1 MATANMPK
9 PAHADADT
17 LLSRKFG
24 KETVNYFS
32 SSPLNRVSF
41 LRSDNLLLSSAL
53 KHPSTK
59 FLLFNQLA
67 PLSQTFAQLYYAS
80 YQEIEAFVPLN
91 IFDKPE
97 KEIIQTYDSGKAAPL
112 VVFLGLNESQP
123 ENGFSYKSYKGNPYF
138 AVDITPRG
146 ALEEKAKHI
155 IEAAESKGLIFN
167 KARILTDLPP
177 DDAAIYAQARQIIDW
192 NVRNAFCGACGHP
205 TISVNAGSKRA
216 CPPTDLGLLKNGSS
230 TDNCRPPCH
239 TRNTISNL
247 SFPRTDPTV
256 IVAVVSHDGKKVLLG
271 RQKRYPPCWYSTLAG
286 FIEPG
291 ESVEDAVRRE
301 VWEESGV
308 VVSRVI
314 IHSTQPWPY
323 PASLMIGAIGQT
335 AKPEDEVVN
344 LSHDPELEEAQW
356 FDIAEVEEALR
367 TGVSSFG
374 GPKPAGYK
382 EGTLRL
388 APSTAIAYFLIE
400 AAAKTEL
407 LGNQYLP
414 RI

>member
-1 MATANMPK
+1 MSKDVMPK
-9 PAHADADT
+9 PAHANADT

-41 LRSDNLLLSSAL
+41 LRSDNLLLSSVL
-53 KHPSTK
+53 KHPSAK

-67 PLSQTFAQLYYAS
+67 PLSRDPTQLYYAS
-80 YQEIEAFVPLN
+80 YQEIEALVPLD

-97 KEIIQTYDSGKAAPL
+97 KEIIQAYDSSKAVPL
-112 VVFLGLNESQP
+112 VVFLGLNESQT
-123 ENGFSYKSYKGNPYF
+123 ENGFSYKTYQGHPYF
-138 AVDITPRG
+138 ALDITPSG
-146 ALEEKAKHI
+146 ALEEKSKHI
-155 IEAAESKGLIFN
+155 LEAMESKGLIFN
-167 KARILTDLPP
+167 KARVLTSLSS
-177 DDAAIYAQARQIIDW
+177 DDAAIYAQARHTIDW
-192 NVRNAFCGACGHP
+192 NVRNAFCGTCGHP

-216 CPPTDLGLLKNGSS
+216 CPPTDLKLLQNGSS
-230 TDNCRPPCH
+230 TDSSRPPCH

-271 RQKRYPPCWYSTLAG
+271 RQKRFPPCWYSTLAG

-323 PASLMIGAIGQT
+323 PANLMIGAIGQT
-335 AKPEDEVVN
+335 ANPEDEVVS
-344 LSHDPELEEAQW
+344 LDHDKELDEAKW
-356 FDIAEVEEALR
+356 FDIAEVEEALK
-367 TGVSSFG
+367 TGVSSLG
-374 GPKPAGYK
+374 APPPPGYK
-382 EGTLRL
+382 EGSLRL

>member
-1 MATANMPK
+1 MSKDVMPN
-9 PAHADADT
+9 PAHIDADT

-41 LRSDNLLLSSAL
+41 LRSDNLFLSSAI
-53 KHPSTK
+53 KHPSAK

-67 PLSQTFAQLYYAS
+67 PLSQGPTQLYYAS
-80 YQEIEAFVPLN
+80 YQEIEAIVPLD

-97 KEIIQTYDSGKAAPL
+97 KEIIEAYDSGKTAPL
-112 VVFLGLNESQP
+112 VVFLGLNESQA
-123 ENGFSYKSYKGNPYF
+123 ENGFIYKSYKGVPYF
-138 AVDITPRG
+138 ALDITPRG
-146 ALEEKAKHI
+146 ILEEKAKQI
-155 IEAAESKGLIFN
+155 IGAMESKELTFN
-167 KARILTDLPP
+167 KARAITSLPS
-177 DDAAIYAQARQIIDW
+177 DDAAIYAQARHTIDW
-192 NVRNAFCGACGHP
+192 NVRNAFCGACGQK
-205 TISVNAGSKRA
+205 TISINAGSKRA
-216 CPPTDLGLLKNGSS
+216 CPLTDLGLLQNGELTDSS
-230 TDNCRPPCH
+230 RPPCH
-239 TRNTISNL
+239 TRNAISNL

-256 IVAVVSHDGKKVLLG
+256 IVAVVSHDGEKVLLG
-271 RQKRYPPCWYSTLAG
+271 RQKRYPPYWYSTLAG

-308 VVSRVI
+308 IVSRVVV
-314 IHSTQPWPY
+314 HSTQPWPY
-323 PASLMIGAIGQT
+323 PANLMIGAIGQT

-344 LSHDPELEEAQW
+344 LDHDPELEEAKW
-356 FDIAEVEEALR
+356 FDIAEVQEALKY
-367 TGVSSFG
+367 GVSSLAA
-374 GPKPAGYK
+374 PPPPGYK
-382 EGTLRL
+382 EGGLRL